1 MSDVGET
8 IRDSILRGLEEAAQ
22 GRPDPEAPQS
32 YVVGNVE
39 NAAIGIFE
47 TSDRLAAWLRTL
59 GLDPYKGPDAV
70 LGLGLL
76 LTLDVKNG
84 RRPEPVI
91 DEDFEWPDEH

>member
-1 MSDVGET
+1 MSDVNMP
-8 IRDSILRGLEEAAQ
+8 IKASILRTLAEAAQ
-22 GRPDPEAPQS
+22 GQPDPEAPQS

-47 TSDRLAAWLRTL
+47 NSDRLSAWLRGL

-76 LTLDVKNG
+76 LTLDVKNH

-91 DEDFEWPDEH
+91 DESFEWPDEH